1 MSERVR
7 LWDDARLMNRLAVVL
22 MSAVSLASVCAT
34 AWWFINQ
41 PMFSI
46 DSVEIEAAPGY
57 ELRHVSS
64 PQLRA
69 ISQQGAGNNFFTV
82 SLDNIRAQYESIPW
96 VRRASIRRVWP
107 NHLAISIEEHQPM
120 AVWGDSRLVNT
131 FGEIYSASITQAEAD
146 GPLPVLK
153 GPDGNE
159 ALVIRRF
166 EDLRRWLSVL
176 GRTPETVVLSSRHA
190 WTVTLDD
197 ETRLLLGRDQG
208 VSIEDRIKRWAAVF
222 PRVQERLDRKAE
234 VIDLRYPNGFAIRSV
249 AIVSAEE
256 AAGLSPEE
264 TLAKLARKN

>member
-1 MSERVR
+1 MSERIG
-7 LWDDARLMNRLAVVL
+7 LWDNARLMNRLSVAL
-22 MSAVSLASVCAT
+22 LSAVTLTCLFAT
-34 AWWFINQ
+34 SWWFINQ

-46 DSVEIEAAPGY
+46 DSVAIEAAPGY
-57 ELRHVSS
+57 ELRHVST

-69 ISQQGAGNNFFTV
+69 SSQRGSGYNFFTV
-82 SLDNIRAQYESIPW
+82 NLDVIRAQYESVPW

-107 NHLAISIEEHQPM
+107 NHLAVSVEEHQPM
-120 AVWGDSRLVNT
+120 AVWGDSKLVNT
-131 FGEIYSASITQAEAD
+131 FGEIYSASITQAEED

-159 ALVIRRF
+159 ALVVRRF
-166 EDLRRWLSVL
+166 EDMRRWLSVL
-176 GRTPETVVLSSRHA
+176 GRTPETVTLSSRHA

-197 ETRLLLGRDQG
+197 ETRLLLGREQA

-256 AAGLSPEE
+256 AAGLTPEE
-264 TLAKLARKN
+264 VLTKLAKKN